1 MVTGGGKCLQV
12 GFMMAGGVSG
22 ESLGSVM
29 AGWRMWLQVDAGEAG
44 LSE

>member
-1 MVTGGGKCLQV
+1 MVTV

-22 ESLGSVM
+22 ESWGSVM

-44 LSE
+44 LFE